1 MTVSSSSEAAVF
13 AEPAAQARFSRH
25 AIVSTAAAAV
35 CPLLVALGA
44 GFIFLAISTSGLR
57 TAGLLLG
64 GAFGFTLPMFAAIAA
79 IVNGHRARMDKEAG
93 GRGLALAGLIAGYA
107 EVAVLTIVPCT
118 LGLVMLWFGTGQA

>member
-25 AIVSTAAAAV
+25 AIISAAAAAI
-35 CPLLVALGA
+35 CPLLVALGV
-44 GFIFLAISTSGLR
+44 GFIFLAIGTSGLR

-79 IVNGHRARMDKEAG
+79 IVNGHRSRMEKDVG
-93 GRGLALAGLIAGYA
+93 GRPLALAGLITGYV

-118 LGLVMLWFGTGQA
+118 LGLAMLWFGTGQG